1 MRTAT
6 DSCHGTRNQT
16 WNLFTNLYSNSNL
29 DSVSRADTS
38 FAWECIRKW
47 HTEPRCRCW
56 CTAQMDELPCSL
68 LFASLSVV
76 LPAPCRKFVC
86 AQCKFIFSFFCG
98 SAAHCSALALL
109 YLMSRTHTQSHT
121 HTPVWGATVTETG
134 ASLCQKCLK
143 NVLPVAVFRWQ
154 QNRTNINKV
163 STVARGKGRGPRGL
177 HEEFLANTWHVAEI
191 VAEGIVCAPGTLPFC
206 SAPLRQRKLS
216 VCSAKCCDLC
226 AASRFLVQSNV
237 HYFVHTD
244 TVYICFEYHST
255 TPPPPSL
262 SYSLLASFLPS
273 VSECGCDP
281 GAKCKMRLMQ
291 QFLLQNRISSG
302 NVVQQCINWWQEIIE
317 S

>member
-29 DSVSRADTS
+29 DSVSRADAS

-121 HTPVWGATVTETG
+121 HTHTRMGCNCDRDRRKSVSEMSEKCFARCRV
-134 ASLCQKCLK
+134 SLAAKSNEYKQS
-143 NVLPVAVFRWQ
+143 VHSGEGQGERAARA
-154 QNRTNINKV
+154 
-163 STVARGKGRGPRGL
+163 ARGVFGEHVTCGRDSSWGDCVCPRHTPL
-177 HEEFLANTWHVAEI
+177 
-191 VAEGIVCAPGTLPFC
+191 
-206 SAPLRQRKLS
+206 PLRSTPATKTVRLFSKVLWFM
-216 VCSAKCCDLC
+216 CCQQVPRAIECALLC
-226 AASRFLVQSNV
+226 TYRYCLYMFRIPFLQ
-237 HYFVHTD
+237 
-244 TVYICFEYHST
+244 
-255 TPPPPSL
+255 PPPSL
-262 SYSLLASFLPS
+262 SYSLLGSFLPS

>member
-1 MRTAT
+1 MQLTAVRWL
-6 DSCHGTRNQT
+6 C
-16 WNLFTNLYSNSNL
+16 
-29 DSVSRADTS
+29 
-38 FAWECIRKW
+38 
-47 HTEPRCRCW
+47 
-56 CTAQMDELPCSL
+56 
-68 LFASLSVV
+68 
-76 LPAPCRKFVC
+76 
-86 AQCKFIFSFFCG
+86 FIWW
-98 SAAHCSALALL
+98 AAH
-109 YLMSRTHTQSHT
+109 THRVTHT
-121 HTPVWGATVTETG
+121 HTRMGCNCDRDRRKSVSEMSEKCF
-134 ASLCQKCLK
+134 ASC
-143 NVLPVAVFRWQ
+143 R
-154 QNRTNINKV
+154 V
-163 STVARGKGRGPRGL
+163 SLAAKSNEYKQSVHSGEGPRGL

-255 TPPPPSL
+255 TPSPPSL